1 MLFTHSLEVFM
12 FRLAGWQRS
21 SHVTAVFQALFV
33 TFLWST
39 SWVLIKIGLVDIP
52 ALTFA
57 GLRYGLAF
65 LCLLPFFFRSGG
77 VAEVQQLNRAG
88 WLGLLGLGLIF
99 YALTQGAQFVGLA
112 YLPAVTVNVMLGFT
126 SVMVALLGL
135 ALLGERPSPW
145 QWLGMFV
152 ALAGGL
158 LYFYPVQIPQAQ
170 LVGFVAVTVG
180 VLANAG
186 SAVLGRSINR
196 ARRLRPLTITTVS
209 MGVGA
214 TILLIAGISTQ
225 GLPALSWQS
234 WAIIGWLA
242 VVNTAFAFTLWNV
255 SLRTLSAMES
265 SIINNTMA
273 VQIPILAVLF
283 LGERLNGRQVIGLVV
298 AIIGAFLVQLGRRQN
313 LTQRRKEAKG

>member
-1 MLFTHSLEVFM
+1 M
-12 FRLAGWQRS
+12 FRFFGRVRPP
-21 SHVTAVFQALFV
+21 HFTAVLQALFV

-39 SWVLIKIGLVDIP
+39 SWVLIKIGLEDIP

-65 LCLLPFFFRSGG
+65 LCLLPFFWRGKG
-77 VAEVQQLNRAG
+77 WVEVKQLDQTG
-88 WLGLLGLGLIF
+88 WIKLIGLGLI
-99 YALTQGAQFVGLA
+99 YYTLTQGAQFMGLA

-126 SVMVALLGL
+126 SVLVALLGIG
-135 ALLGERPSPW
+135 LLGERPSRW
-145 QWLGMFV
+145 QWVGIIV
-152 ALAGGL
+152 ALLGGL

-170 LVGFVAVTVG
+170 VIGFVAAGVG

-186 SAVLGRSINR
+186 AAVLGRSVNR
-196 ARRLRPLTITTVS
+196 EGELRPLTVTTVS
-209 MGVGA
+209 MGIGA
-214 TILLIAGISTQ
+214 AILLAVGLVTQ
-225 GLPALSWQS
+225 GMPILSWQS

-273 VQIPILAVLF
+273 VQIPVLAVIF
-283 LGERLNGRQVIGLVV
+283 LGERLNGRE
-298 AIIGAFLVQLGRRQN
+298 IIGMVIAILGTLLVQLGRKR
-313 LTQRRKEAKG
+313 

>member
-1 MLFTHSLEVFM
+1 MLVTLSLEVFM
-12 FRLAGWQRS
+12 FRTDGWQRS

-39 SWVLIKIGLVDIP
+39 SWVLIKIGLGDIP
-52 ALTFA
+52 PLTFA

-65 LCLLPFFFRSGG
+65 LCLLPFFWQSGG
-77 VAEVQQLNRAG
+77 VAEVRRFSRTTWVSLVV
-88 WLGLLGLGLIF
+88 LGLIF

-126 SVMVALLGL
+126 SVVVALLGL
-135 ALLGERPSPW
+135 VLLAERPSRW
-145 QWLGMFV
+145 QWLGMGIS
-152 ALAGGL
+152 LGGVL
-158 LYFYPVQIPQAQ
+158 LYFYPVQIPAAQ
-170 LVGFVAVTVG
+170 LVGFAAVTVG

-196 ARRLRPLTITTVS
+196 ARQLRPLTITTVS

-214 TILLIAGISTQ
+214 AALLVAGIATQ
-225 GLPALSWQS
+225 GLPVLQWQS
-234 WAIIGWLA
+234 WVIIVWLA

-283 LGERLNGRQVIGLVV
+283 LGERLNGRQVTGLVV
-298 AIIGAFLVQLGRRQN
+298 AIVGALLVQLGRKRV
-313 LTQRRKEAKG
+313 GD

>member
-1 MLFTHSLEVFM
+1 M
-12 FRLAGWQRS
+12 FRFFGRVRS
-21 SHVTAVFQALFV
+21 PQFSAVLQALFV

-39 SWVLIKIGLVDIP
+39 SWVLIKIGLEDIP

-65 LCLLPFFFRSGG
+65 LCLLPFFWRGKG
-77 VAEVQQLNRAG
+77 WVEVKQLDQTG
-88 WLGLLGLGLIF
+88 WIKLIGLGLI
-99 YALTQGAQFVGLA
+99 YYTLTQGAQFMGLA

-126 SVMVALLGL
+126 SVLVALLGIG
-135 ALLGERPSPW
+135 LLGERPSRW
-145 QWLGMFV
+145 QWVGIIV
-152 ALAGGL
+152 ALLGGL

-170 LVGFVAVTVG
+170 VIGFVAAGVG

-186 SAVLGRSINR
+186 AAVLGRSVNR
-196 ARRLRPLTITTVS
+196 EGELRPLTVTTVS
-209 MGVGA
+209 MGIGA
-214 TILLIAGISTQ
+214 AILLAVGLVTQ
-225 GLPALSWQS
+225 GMPILSWQS

-273 VQIPILAVLF
+273 VQIPVLAVIF
-283 LGERLNGRQVIGLVV
+283 LGERLNGRE
-298 AIIGAFLVQLGRRQN
+298 IIGMVIAILGTLLVQLGRKR
-313 LTQRRKEAKG
+313 